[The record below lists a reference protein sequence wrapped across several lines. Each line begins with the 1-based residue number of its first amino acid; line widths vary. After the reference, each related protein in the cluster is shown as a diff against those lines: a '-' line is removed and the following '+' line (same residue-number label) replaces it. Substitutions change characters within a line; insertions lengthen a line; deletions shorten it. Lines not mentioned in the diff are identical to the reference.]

1 MEEKELVKITKEDL
15 VKFIAKG
22 YEAKI
27 ENLNLIWNKDL
38 LRMVG
43 IDEYGEIYYDR
54 ASFFQAIND
63 LLLENLPV
71 NAIFNLEVPIILFK
85 YISGDKTNVAT
96 AAFILN
102 NVDGIDFAV
111 FKYIDLPQEFV
122 DKIKEKDI
130 DLNLT
135 EIIL

>member
-43 IDEYGEIYYDR
+43 IDEYGEIHYDR

-85 YISGDKTNVAT
+85 YINGDKTNVAT